1 MHFSLREVCRLFLKN
16 SASISYKNQSFK
28 KIFFLIITF
37 DEFFLQ
43 GNVTFKQIE
52 GKYFGMFWNIVCKES
67 KVPLVFSKGTDRK
80 LLVLKS
86 FSCQFLDII
95 FLFWDLNQT
104 NCFWKKNPEEDELC
118 SLDNIRCRP

>member
-1 MHFSLREVCRLFLKN
+1 MHFSLKEVCRLFLKN
-16 SASISYKNQSFK
+16 SVSISYKNQSFK

-104 NCFWKKNPEEDELC
+104 NCFRKKNPEEDELR
-118 SLDNIRCRP
+118 SLDNIRYRP